1 MRISPEQMAEPA
13 SRPLRITKQNRINS
27 VATARSCDTPRLLAL
42 PRSASRRENGT
53 ATGDTVGETMGDA
66 TGDTPGD
73 TLRDQALIDALTRI
87 VSRAAE
93 AILKARAGALA
104 TRHKADRS
112 PVTAAD
118 EAAEAVILEGL
129 AQVLPGVPVVSEE
142 AGATAELKGDAYF
155 LVDPLDGTREL
166 VAGRDEFCVNIAL
179 ISGGRARLGLI
190 GSPALGLIWRTGAQG
205 AERLALAPGAKPES
219 ATERRAIRTRPW
231 PPAGAI
237 AAISRSHLD
246 PQTKAFLERLP
257 LTERVASGSALKLCR
272 LAEGEADVYP
282 RLSPV
287 CQWDL
292 AAGDA
297 IVTAAG
303 GLVTTPKG
311 SPLAYD
317 MRRERFLVDGFIAW
331 GDPSAPRLVSA
342 T

>member
-1 MRISPEQMAEPA
+1 M
-13 SRPLRITKQNRINS
+13 
-27 VATARSCDTPRLLAL
+27 
-42 PRSASRRENGT
+42 
-53 ATGDTVGETMGDA
+53 
-66 TGDTPGD
+66 GD
-73 TLRDQALIDALTRI
+73 TLRDQALIDALTGI

-104 TRHKADRS
+104 TRHKADLS

-118 EAAEAVILEGL
+118 EASEAVILERL
-129 AQVLPGVPVVSEE
+129 AHVLPGIPVVSEE
-142 AGATAELKGDAYF
+142 AGATAELAGDAYV

-179 ISGGRARLGLI
+179 VSAGRARLGLI
-190 GSPALGLIWRTGAQG
+190 GSPAQGLIWRTGVQG
-205 AERLALAPGAKPES
+205 AERLTLAPGADPKN
-219 ATERRAIRTRPW
+219 ATERSPIRTRPW
-231 PPAGAI
+231 PQAGAI

-246 PQTKAFLERLP
+246 AHTQAFLERLP
-257 LTERVASGSALKLCR
+257 ATDRIASGSALKLCR
-272 LAEGEADVYP
+272 LAEGKADVYP

-303 GLVTTPKG
+303 GLVTTPEG
-311 SPLAYD
+311 EPLTYD
-317 MRRERFLVDGFIAW
+317 MMRQRFLVDGFVAW

>member
-1 MRISPEQMAEPA
+1 
-13 SRPLRITKQNRINS
+13 
-27 VATARSCDTPRLLAL
+27 
-42 PRSASRRENGT
+42 
-53 ATGDTVGETMGDA
+53 MGA
-66 TGDTPGD
+66 
-73 TLRDQALIDALTRI
+73 TLRDQALIDALTGI
-87 VSRAAE
+87 VSRAAA

-118 EAAEAVILEGL
+118 EASEAVILAGL
-129 AQVLPGVPVVSEE
+129 AHVLPGVPVVSEE
-142 AGATAELKGDAYF
+142 AGATRELVGDAYL

-179 ISGGRARLGLI
+179 VTSGRASLGLI
-190 GSPALGLIWRTGAQG
+190 ASPALGLIWRTGAQG
-205 AERLALAPGAKPES
+205 AERLVLAPGAEPRN
-219 ATERRAIRTRPW
+219 ATERSPIRTRPW
-231 PPAGAI
+231 PQTGAI

-246 PQTKAFLERLP
+246 ARTQAFLQRLP
-257 LTERVASGSALKLCR
+257 PTERIASGSALKLCR
-272 LAEGEADVYP
+272 LAEGKADIYP

-303 GLVTTPKG
+303 GLVTTPQG
-311 SPLAYD
+311 SSQSSPQSSPLTYD
-317 MRRERFLVDGFIAW
+317 MTTERFLVDGFIAW
-331 GDPSAPRLVSA
+331 GDPSAPKLFPA

>member
-1 MRISPEQMAEPA
+1 M
-13 SRPLRITKQNRINS
+13 
-27 VATARSCDTPRLLAL
+27 
-42 PRSASRRENGT
+42 
-53 ATGDTVGETMGDA
+53 
-66 TGDTPGD
+66 GD
-73 TLRDQALIDALTRI
+73 TLRDQALIDALTGI
-87 VSRAAE
+87 VSRAAA

-104 TRHKADRS
+104 IRHKADRS

-118 EAAEAVILEGL
+118 EASEAVILAGL
-129 AQVLPGVPVVSEE
+129 AHVLPGVPVVSEE
-142 AGATAELKGDAYF
+142 AGAAAELAGDAYL

-179 ISGGRARLGLI
+179 VTSGRASLGLI
-190 GSPALGLIWRTGAQG
+190 ASPALGQIWRTGAQG
-205 AERLALAPGAKPES
+205 AERLTLAPGAEPRN
-219 ATERRAIRTRPW
+219 ATERSTIRTRPW

-246 PQTKAFLERLP
+246 ARTQAFLERLP
-257 LTERVASGSALKLCR
+257 PTERIASGSALKLCR
-272 LAEGEADVYP
+272 LAEGKADIYP

-303 GLVTTPKG
+303 GLVTTPQGSSQG
-311 SPLAYD
+311 SPLTYD
-317 MRRERFLVDGFIAW
+317 MTKERFLVDGFIAW
-331 GDPSAPRLVSA
+331 GDPSAPKLVSA

>member
-1 MRISPEQMAEPA
+1 MPI
-13 SRPLRITKQNRINS
+13 
-27 VATARSCDTPRLLAL
+27 
-42 PRSASRRENGT
+42 
-53 ATGDTVGETMGDA
+53 GDTMGDI
-66 TGDTPGD
+66 
-73 TLRDQALIDALTRI
+73 LRNQALIEALTGI

-93 AILKARAGALA
+93 AIVKARAGALA

-118 EAAEAVILEGL
+118 EASEAVILEGL
-129 AQVLPGVPVVSEE
+129 ARLLPGIPVVSEE
-142 AGATAELKGDAYF
+142 AGATAELAGDAYF

-179 ISGGRARLGLI
+179 VLAGRARLGLI

-205 AERLALAPGAKPES
+205 AERLTLAAGAEPKS
-219 ATERRAIRTRPW
+219 ATERSAIRTRPW
-231 PPAGAI
+231 PQTGAI

-246 PQTKAFLERLP
+246 PRTQAFLERLP
-257 LTERVASGSALKLCR
+257 PTERVASGSALKLCR
-272 LAEGEADVYP
+272 VAEGTADVYP
-282 RLSPV
+282 RLAEV

-303 GLVTTPKG
+303 GLVTTPEG
-311 SPLAYD
+311 APLTYD
-317 MRRERFLVDGFIAW
+317 MTSEGFLVDGFIAW
-331 GDPSAPRLVSA
+331 GDPSAPTLVSA